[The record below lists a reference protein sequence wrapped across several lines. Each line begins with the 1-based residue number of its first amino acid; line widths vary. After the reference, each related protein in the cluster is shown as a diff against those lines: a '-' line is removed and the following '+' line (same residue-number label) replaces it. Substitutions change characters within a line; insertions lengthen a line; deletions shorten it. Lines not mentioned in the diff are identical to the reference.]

1 MIVVVTRLQ
10 LSPYPNLAAVT
21 AVDLQADDFSARGL
35 LANHF
40 GNFQVSDQ
48 PAELLVRRPAIPGFD
63 SRAHR
68 WVFGLTSLAAIM
80 HTRYAPVRCRCKCK
94 QRENEQG
101 QKAHFGNARGSLEK
115 AKG

>member
-1 MIVVVTRLQ
+1 MIVVVTGLQ

-21 AVDLQADDFSARGL
+21 AVDLQANDFSARGL

-40 GNFQVSDQ
+40 RNFQVADQ
-48 PAELLVRRPAIPGFD
+48 PAELLIRRPAIAGFD

-68 WVFGLTSLAAIM
+68 WVFCRTSLATIM

-94 QRENEQG
+94 QRENEQN
-101 QKAHFGNARGSLEK
+101 QNAHLPNPRGSRKK
-115 AKG
+115 AK